1 MSSSSSNFNEVS
13 TRTYIYI
20 YTQRD
25 TFIERRLHIFP
36 VTMPCSYISLSTLS
50 TTEIDQTCHA
60 RASIRFPGV
69 AIWKIFEILGGM
81 VI

>member
-25 TFIERRLHIFP
+25 KFIERRLHIFP
-36 VTMPCSYISLSTLS
+36 VTMP
-50 TTEIDQTCHA
+50 
-60 RASIRFPGV
+60 
-69 AIWKIFEILGGM
+69 
-81 VI
+81 